1 MEEQKGFVVPFIF
14 LFNLFV
20 FTSIEINGFL
30 TLWLPCVDTVE
41 VIPIRGSLWL
51 ATTRYVVCIRGD
63 GDRFMR
69 AVAKNGK
76 PDYKG
81 NDFCILYSCY
91 YFTMIDSFQLVL
103 LLLDS

>member
-20 FTSIEINGFL
+20 FTSIETNRFL

-41 VIPIRGSLWL
+41 VIPIRGLLWFAKPGIL
-51 ATTRYVVCIRGD
+51 CIQRD
-63 GDRFMR
+63 GDRFVR

-81 NDFCILYSCY
+81 NDFYS
-91 YFTMIDSFQLVL
+91 L
-103 LLLDS
+103 LLLFYHD